1 MIISQAMQKEMK
13 YEQLAIKEE
22 LEREKQEE
30 LDLKKQLLLEREKE
44 VNW

>member
-44 VNW
+44 VN